1 MPGDR
6 CDSTGSFASSRRSGD
21 RALGPSLRHWCL
33 PAGGETA
40 CRWVSPSARSSAT
53 YTGTDRALVVAGRRV
68 AVIADSAV
76 GLEPVRWTV
85 GAGATAGLGY
95 VTDPG
100 GRPTHGGAGLVRVG
114 RAVGARPRAR
124 LGHITD
130 PSSRATDGSTGL
142 EGVGRTEGTRSR
154 ARLGHITEPG
164 GRATDR
170 GRRLKLTRGRA
181 TDARF
186 PVIGSQIALLT
197 RIDGAVAA
205 LCDYSKVPI
214 TCVRE
219 GGITRTGDP
228 DSVVVPESLS
238 RRNRPVIRPTAT
250 AATRSTGGEGGSDYS
265 TLEQLYLRR

>member
-1 MPGDR
+1 RTDMPGDR
-6 CDSTGSFASSRRSGD
+6 CDSTGSFVSSRRSGD

-114 RAVGARPRAR
+114 WAGGAGAGAGLGDVTGPGAGLAHGGAGLERVRWAVGARPRAR
-124 LGHITD
+124 LGYITD
-130 PSSRATDGSTGL
+130 PSSCATDGSTGL

-154 ARLGHITEPG
+154 ARLG
-164 GRATDR
+164 
-170 GRRLKLTRGRA
+170 
-181 TDARF
+181 
-186 PVIGSQIALLT
+186 
-197 RIDGAVAA
+197 
-205 LCDYSKVPI
+205 
-214 TCVRE
+214 
-219 GGITRTGDP
+219 
-228 DSVVVPESLS
+228 
-238 RRNRPVIRPTAT
+238 
-250 AATRSTGGEGGSDYS
+250 
-265 TLEQLYLRR
+265 

>member
-1 MPGDR
+1 RTDMPGDR
-6 CDSTGSFASSRRSGD
+6 CDSTGSFVSSRRSGD

-100 GRPTHGGAGLVRVG
+100 SGPTHGGASLVRVGWTVGARPRAGLGHVTDPGGRPTHRGASLIRVG

-124 LGHITD
+124 LGHVAD
-130 PSSRATDGSTGL
+130 
-142 EGVGRTEGTRSR
+142 
-154 ARLGHITEPG
+154 PG
-164 GRATDR
+164 GRATH
-170 GRRLKLTRGRA
+170 G
-181 TDARF
+181 
-186 PVIGSQIALLT
+186 
-197 RIDGAVAA
+197 GAGF
-205 LCDYSKVPI
+205 
-214 TCVRE
+214 VRV
-219 GGITRTGDP
+219 GG
-228 DSVVVPESLS
+228 
-238 RRNRPVIRPTAT
+238 
-250 AATRSTGGEGGSDYS
+250 TGG
-265 TLEQLYLRR
+265 